1 MPFGGLFLNVKSID
15 SARRGA
21 RPGPWQTGTHVSFS
35 PLTCENRAGSAGLW
49 GSHMSPSNASQAPAR
64 RHAEARHTRG
74 PEELTGHTAGK

>member
-1 MPFGGLFLNVKSID
+1 M
-15 SARRGA
+15 
-21 RPGPWQTGTHVSFS
+21 HVSFS

-74 PEELTGHTAGK
+74 PEELTGHTAGKWQCHRAVPGAPGPCAGPAVGRVEDA